1 MLGASV
7 PALKGERM
15 RQLEGGNLM
24 KKVLSFK
31 ISSTL
36 LLKQNLIIISALVPL
51 EPMNRFMWNIY
62 FVLR

>member
-1 MLGASV
+1 
-7 PALKGERM
+7 M

-51 EPMNRFMWNIY
+51 EAMNRFMWNIY

>member
-51 EPMNRFMWNIY
+51 EAMNRFMWNIY